1 MRRNLEL
8 LLRVVAVAMLTILLW
23 RHWPRVATPEA
34 SAVPVSMAS
43 ASRQADSTG
52 AATVDGLLRVLLRN
66 PEHDAAPRAHLSVV
80 AIPGPAARAALAAA
94 VGGGL
99 TLSWTD
105 SSRASGLALGA
116 TSAPGTGDEVLLSAS
131 ATPGALV
138 MRDDGGVLDSLSVSA
153 SNTSLLV
160 RRGASWMEAE
170 QRGSDARV
178 AVPAPLTRKRVL
190 LFGRPGWETKFTVAA
205 LEEAGWK
212 TDATLSIS
220 PRVSVTV
227 GAPANLDTGRY
238 AAAIVLDSGVARAA
252 TLARFVAQGGGVIL
266 SGDALLDR
274 GLALLAPARVG
285 GSRAAIPGGLLS
297 PSPTSGLEAV
307 RVTPLPDAL
316 VLQRES
322 DRAPA
327 VVVMRRGTGRVLA
340 SVYRESWRWRMEG
353 GDDAEAAHRAWWLA
367 QLRAVVYAPPIPE
380 PGGADRTGAANT
392 VSPIVVSNAAPY
404 ADLVAR
410 LGAPTDAPARV
421 TAGNPAP
428 NDRRYDFLLLGA
440 AFAALLAEW
449 ASRRLRGAR

>member
-1 MRRNLEL
+1 MRRNLEY
-8 LLRVVAVAMLTILLW
+8 LLRAVAVAMLAMLLW
-23 RHWPRVATPEA
+23 RHWPRVASPDA
-34 SAVPVSMAS
+34 SAAPVSIAI
-43 ASRQADSTG
+43 ADRQADSSG
-52 AATVDGLLRVLLRN
+52 AATVDGLLRAILRN
-66 PEHDAAPRAHLSVV
+66 PESDVAPRVHLSVM
-80 AIPGPAARAALAAA
+80 AIPGPATRAALAAA
-94 VGGGL
+94 SGFV

-116 TSAPGTGDEVLLSAS
+116 TSAPGIDGAVLISAS
-131 ATPGALV
+131 AAPGALV

-153 SNTSLLV
+153 STASLLV
-160 RRGASWMEAE
+160 RRGASWLEAA
-170 QRGSDARV
+170 QRGSGARV
-178 AVPAPLTRKRVL
+178 AVPAPLAQKRVL
-190 LFGRPGWETKFTVAA
+190 LYGRPGWETKFTVAA

-212 TDATLSIS
+212 TDATLSVS

-238 AAAIVLDSGVARAA
+238 AAAIVLDSAVARAA

-266 SGDALLDR
+266 SGEALRDR
-274 GLALLAPARVG
+274 GLAGLAPVRLG

-297 PSPTSGLEAV
+297 PSPTSGLEAA
-307 RVTPLPDAL
+307 RVTPLTDAL

-353 GDDAEAAHRAWWLA
+353 GDDAEAAHRAWWIA
-367 QLRAVVYAPPIPE
+367 QLRAVAYAPPAVDPS
-380 PGGADRTGAANT
+380 ADDRTEARAASFTGAT
-392 VSPIVVSNAAPY
+392 SNAAPY

-410 LGAPTDAPARV
+410 IGAPVDAPAGV
-421 TAGNPAP
+421 TAGIAAP
-428 NDRRYDFLLLGA
+428 GDRRYDFILLGA